1 MHAYHSVYPWSCGLL
16 NSEVQSALLDG
27 DSTSGEIDFIRKPNG
42 AIKINIFDVVAA
54 ASAYSSNGTSV
65 PDTNWLPAADLTS
78 QGGKVDIFDIV
89 TITSKYAQEWIFSL
103 KQTRNVQ

>member
-1 MHAYHSVYPWSCGLL
+1 MHATAFTLGVGGSLTLKSNPHYWMETPPSV
-16 NSEVQSALLDG
+16 
-27 DSTSGEIDFIRKPNG
+27 EIDFIRKSNG
-42 AIKINIFDVVAA
+42 VYKIDIFDVVTA

-65 PDTNWLPAADLTS
+65 PDTNWLPAADLTP

-89 TITSKYAQEWIFSL
+89 TITGKYAQEWIFSL